1 MYKDRAGELAP
12 LDNHTPFL
20 SVPPSTLSQ
29 ARYSKNKEWKSSAER
44 MRSCTPNTHAY
55 HEQAERDREQKTVA
69 VRHTADIISETEQV
83 PPSHRQGPLLPRDPF
98 ATSPSFPPHRGVG
111 SLQDHDCLQGQATV

>member
-1 MYKDRAGELAP
+1 MYKDRAGELAL

-29 ARYSKNKEWKSSAER
+29 ARYSKNKDWKSSAER

-55 HEQAERDREQKTVA
+55 HEQVERDREQKTVA
-69 VRHTADIISETEQV
+69 VRHKADIISETEQV
-83 PPSHRQGPLLPRDPF
+83 PPVSQTRTTTPPRPIR
-98 ATSPSFPPHRGVG
+98 H
-111 SLQDHDCLQGQATV
+111 